1 MHESILS
8 KIFLLIL
15 NNFIRNE
22 AFLNVA
28 LDIIIRSRI
37 TFSRL
42 LHNINYLFRKN
53 YSSYYFWEDINEYM
67 VVIMLTNLVN
77 FDTVTEGAETEVD
90 KNTSLP

>member
-1 MHESILS
+1 MKHFWMWRWILLYGPELRLS
-8 KIFLLIL
+8 C
-15 NNFIRNE
+15 
-22 AFLNVA
+22 
-28 LDIIIRSRI
+28 
-37 TFSRL
+37 RL